1 MEQEVVSLHA
11 IGRCLRSIGLS
22 QTDRL
27 LWSVD
32 LVAAVGPA
40 AAAAPAA
47 AAIAPAAPVV
57 APAPSPAPPPPPVVA
72 KPVVAKPGKHTSNL
86 SLLVIDRPSLI
97 DYHL

>member
-1 MEQEVVSLHA
+1 MMEQEVVVSLHA

-47 AAIAPAAPVV
+47 AAIAPAAAVV
-57 APAPSPAPPPPPVVA
+57 LWAESMV
-72 KPVVAKPGKHTSNL
+72 
-86 SLLVIDRPSLI
+86 
-97 DYHL
+97 